1 MLFVASVVALVWAN
15 SPWQHA
21 YESFA
26 HHRIGIG
33 TGVFRIDESVA
44 HWVADAVMAVFFL
57 GVGLEIK
64 HEITDGDLRD
74 PRTAALPVCAAI
86 GGMVVPAL
94 LYAVVNHGG
103 DGASGWGVPMA
114 TDIAFA
120 LGVLAVLE
128 RRVPRPLRLF
138 LLSLAVVDDIGAILV
153 IAIFYTD
160 DLQPLWLLGT
170 LGALAAMLGLQRVGV
185 RPIPVY
191 VVLGVVA
198 WWCTYESGVHATI
211 AAVVIG
217 LLTPKA
223 DASGRPV
230 LHRVSHAIAP
240 WVNLVVLPLFA
251 LVSVGVSMSASA
263 VREAASSPVTIG
275 IVLGLFVGKFVG
287 VVLGVVFA
295 RRRDLHG
302 LIEGVPIG
310 DFFGA
315 AALAGIG
322 FTVSLFVAELSF
334 RGVNA
339 DDAKIGILVGSI
351 ASALLGTALLW
362 PDRDEHARAVPPV
375 RNVQPRNTD
384 E

>member
-1 MLFVASVVALVWAN
+1 VGGL
-15 SPWQHA
+15 H
-21 YESFA
+21 
-26 HHRIGIG
+26 
-33 TGVFRIDESVA
+33 IDESVA
-44 HWVADAVMAVFFL
+44 HWVADAVMSVFFL

-64 HEITDGDLRD
+64 HEVTEGDLRER
-74 PRTAALPVCAAI
+74 RTAALPVFAAI
-86 GGMVVPAL
+86 GGMVVPAA
-94 LYAVVNHGG
+94 LYAVVNVGG
-103 DGASGWGVPMA
+103 PGAHGWGVPMA

-120 LGVLAVLE
+120 LGVLALLE

-160 DLQPLWLLGT
+160 DLRPLWLLGT
-170 LGALAAMLGLQRVGV
+170 LGALAVMLVLQRIGV
-185 RPIPVY
+185 RPLPVY
-191 VVLGVVA
+191 VLLGVVA
-198 WWCTYESGVHATI
+198 WWCTYQSGVHATI

-217 LLTPKA
+217 LLTPHH
-223 DASGRPV
+223 DAAGRPV
-230 LHRVSHAIAP
+230 LHRVAHAIAP
-240 WVNLVVLPLFA
+240 WVNLAVLPLFA
-251 LVSVGVSMSASA
+251 LVSVGVPLSGAA
-263 VREAASSPVTIG
+263 LRDAASSRITLG

-295 RRRDLHG
+295 RRRDLHA

-315 AALAGIG
+315 AALSGIG

-334 RGVNA
+334 RGIAV
-339 DDAKIGILVGSI
+339 DDAKIGILVGSL

-362 PDRDEHARAVPPV
+362 PDRDDSARAIPPV
-375 RNVQPRNTD
+375 RNVPPPRIGATD